1 MWSDIF
7 IAFMIAFL
15 VSYVVTPYTVR
26 LAKKVGAL
34 DNPKT
39 SSRKIHKKITPR
51 LGGIAII
58 AGLIASTTYL
68 FVTMSIEKKI
78 NLFDDEKYI
87 FLSKINLENPNGG
100 HIFRN
105 NCIRDIL
112 LF

>member
-58 AGLIASTTYL
+58 AGLIASTT
-68 FVTMSIEKKI
+68 
-78 NLFDDEKYI
+78 
-87 FLSKINLENPNGG
+87 
-100 HIFRN
+100 
-105 NCIRDIL
+105 
-112 LF
+112 

>member
-68 FVTMSIEKKI
+68 FVTMSIEKKKRI
-78 NLFDDEKYI
+78 DELEEKVNKLGSYVKQYCPE
-87 FLSKINLENPNGG
+87 FVKI
-100 HIFRN
+100 
-105 NCIRDIL
+105 
-112 LF
+112 